1 MYSEHTVSCMYYV
14 RTECVLCKD
23 FIIMVK
29 YIFLE
34 DSRKHSCSTLDF
46 PIGIHDEIKDKQTHT
61 ITDRQIQIQT
71 DKHQDRQTPRQT
83 DKHQHRQTVV
93 RLDRWIPRQCR
104 QALSGTK
111 KKKMKRNET
120 KTERKKKKGEI
131 IAKKSSFC
139 D

>member
-14 RTECVLCKD
+14 RPECVLCKD

-61 ITDRQIQIQT
+61 ITDRQIPRQT
-71 DKHQDRQTPRQT
+71 DKHQDRHTQTDRQTPTQT
-83 DKHQHRQTVV
+83 DSCQARQVDTQTVQTSIIW
-93 RLDRWIPRQCR
+93 D
-104 QALSGTK
+104 K
-111 KKKMKRNET
+111 KEENEKKRNEN
-120 KTERKKKKGEI
+120 RKKKGKRGENQQKI
-131 IAKKSSFC
+131 
-139 D
+139 